1 MEMGCQVS
9 DNLRRAIAAFLLI
22 GVSATTAI
30 TAIRQYSTAYM
41 MVESSREY
49 ALVASFMVVGA
60 LVLAVMF
67 PASSRWGFPVL
78 AGSLVVAIAVAIA
91 PKLGL
96 VEHAPL
102 FWRWAL
108 MGAVAF
114 PIGVILSQLRNLV
127 PKAKATESD
136 RKRPKIDRK
145 LLHPSRK
152 QKALM
157 TRKPPKILANPDT
170 ESPDESAESLMMLNE
185 TLEVVRQHRG
195 NMAAAAREL
204 RMSAPG
210 IGDRMRR
217 LYKVNPEQVERY
229 APEWVRRNIKERP

>member
-78 AGSLVVAIAVAIA
+78 AGSLVLEMG
-91 PKLGL
+91 PDGRRGL
-96 VEHAPL
+96 PNRRDPL
-102 FWRWAL
+102 
-108 MGAVAF
+108 
-114 PIGVILSQLRNLV
+114 
-127 PKAKATESD
+127 ATPQPRTESESD
-136 RKRPKIDRK
+136 RKRPK
-145 LLHPSRK
+145 
-152 QKALM
+152 A
-157 TRKPPKILANPDT
+157 T
-170 ESPDESAESLMMLNE
+170 ED
-185 TLEVVRQHRG
+185 
-195 NMAAAAREL
+195 
-204 RMSAPG
+204 
-210 IGDRMRR
+210 
-217 LYKVNPEQVERY
+217 
-229 APEWVRRNIKERP
+229 